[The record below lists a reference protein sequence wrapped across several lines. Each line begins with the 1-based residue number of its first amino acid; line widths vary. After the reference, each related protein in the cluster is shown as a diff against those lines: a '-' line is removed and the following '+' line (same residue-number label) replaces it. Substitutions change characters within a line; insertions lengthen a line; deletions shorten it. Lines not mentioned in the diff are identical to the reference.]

1 MVLRLGIVSLMIGLA
16 LAGCGR
22 KGSLEAP
29 RSTAEAAVSSTSD
42 PGAVRPVAKPTPSD
56 KPFVLD
62 GLI

>member
-22 KGSLEAP
+22 KGALDAP
-29 RSTAEAAVSSTSD
+29 KSTAEAAVSSTSD
-42 PGAVRPVAKPTPSD
+42 PGAVQPVAKPTPPD

>member
-29 RSTAEAAVSSTSD
+29 RSTAEAVVSSTSD
-42 PGAVRPVAKPTPSD
+42 PGAVQPAAKQAAPD